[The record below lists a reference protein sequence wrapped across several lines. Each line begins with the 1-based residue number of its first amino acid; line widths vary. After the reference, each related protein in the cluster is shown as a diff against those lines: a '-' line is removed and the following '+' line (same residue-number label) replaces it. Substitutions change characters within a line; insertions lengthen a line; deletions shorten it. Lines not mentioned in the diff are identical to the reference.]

1 MSGIEGQGSGARDQ
15 GSREPAK
22 DFKEEVKRFL
32 SFCRTYTG
40 ISEETEETIR
50 KNKMNN
56 HNHSNKSFKLF
67 IIFLA
72 IPHSLTIVILFVT
85 LLLLAP
91 ADVAAA
97 ENGFTRQDRER
108 LIRLE
113 VTLQEFKTYVDKR
126 FEQVNDRFKDI
137 ITVMGILA
145 AVFTAMMVGTIG
157 FAYWDRRTMIKKAK
171 EDAIS
176 EIEKEGRLRNLI
188 MALREIAKTD
198 SKIADTLRQ
207 FNLL

>member
-1 MSGIEGQGSGARDQ
+1 MNIHN
-15 GSREPAK
+15 
-22 DFKEEVKRFL
+22 L
-32 SFCRTYTG
+32 S
-40 ISEETEETIR
+40 
-50 KNKMNN
+50 NN
-56 HNHSNKSFKLF
+56 TCKLF
-67 IIFLA
+67 IIFFA
-72 IPHSLTIVILFVT
+72 IPHSLIIVLLFGT

-97 ENGFTRQDRER
+97 ENGFTQQDRER

-126 FEQVNDRFKDI
+126 FEQVDNRFKDI
-137 ITVMGILA
+137 ITFMGILA

-171 EDAIS
+171 EDTIY

-188 MALREIAKTD
+188 MALRELAKTD
-198 SKIADTLRQ
+198 SKIADTLRR

>member
-1 MSGIEGQGSGARDQ
+1 MNIHN
-15 GSREPAK
+15 
-22 DFKEEVKRFL
+22 L
-32 SFCRTYTG
+32 S
-40 ISEETEETIR
+40 
-50 KNKMNN
+50 NN
-56 HNHSNKSFKLF
+56 TCKLF
-67 IIFLA
+67 IIFFA
-72 IPHSLTIVILFVT
+72 IPHSLIIVLLFGT

-97 ENGFTRQDRER
+97 ENGFTEQDRER

-126 FEQVNDRFKDI
+126 FEQVDTRIIELREDMNKRFEEI
-137 ITVMGILA
+137 ITFMGILA

-157 FAYWDRRTMIKKAK
+157 FAYWDRRTTIKKAK
-171 EDAIS
+171 EDTIY

-188 MALREIAKTD
+188 MALRELAKTD
-198 SKIADTLRQ
+198 SKIADTLRR

>member
-1 MSGIEGQGSGARDQ
+1 MNIHN
-15 GSREPAK
+15 
-22 DFKEEVKRFL
+22 L
-32 SFCRTYTG
+32 S
-40 ISEETEETIR
+40 
-50 KNKMNN
+50 NN
-56 HNHSNKSFKLF
+56 TCKLF
-67 IIFLA
+67 IIFFA
-72 IPHSLTIVILFVT
+72 IPHSLIIVLLFGT

-97 ENGFTRQDRER
+97 ENGFTQQDRER

-126 FEQVNDRFKDI
+126 FEQVDNRFKDI
-137 ITVMGILA
+137 ITFMGILA

-157 FAYWDRRTMIKKAK
+157 FAYWDRRTTIKKAK
-171 EDAIS
+171 EDTIY

-188 MALREIAKTD
+188 MALRELAKTD

>member
-1 MSGIEGQGSGARDQ
+1 MNIHN
-15 GSREPAK
+15 
-22 DFKEEVKRFL
+22 L
-32 SFCRTYTG
+32 S
-40 ISEETEETIR
+40 
-50 KNKMNN
+50 NN
-56 HNHSNKSFKLF
+56 TCKLF
-67 IIFLA
+67 IIFFA
-72 IPHSLTIVILFVT
+72 IPHSLIIVLLFGT

-97 ENGFTRQDRER
+97 ENGFTQQDRER

-126 FEQVNDRFKDI
+126 FEQVDKRFEQVDKRFEEI
-137 ITVMGILA
+137 ITFMGILA

-157 FAYWDRRTMIKKAK
+157 FAYWDRQTMIKKAK
-171 EDAIS
+171 EDTIY

-188 MALREIAKTD
+188 MALRELAKTD

>member
-1 MSGIEGQGSGARDQ
+1 MNIHN
-15 GSREPAK
+15 
-22 DFKEEVKRFL
+22 L
-32 SFCRTYTG
+32 S
-40 ISEETEETIR
+40 
-50 KNKMNN
+50 NN
-56 HNHSNKSFKLF
+56 TCKLF
-67 IIFLA
+67 IIFFA
-72 IPHSLTIVILFVT
+72 IPHSLIIVLLFGT

-97 ENGFTRQDRER
+97 ENGFTQQDRER

-126 FEQVNDRFKDI
+126 FEQVDNRFKDI
-137 ITVMGILA
+137 ITFMGILA

-171 EDAIS
+171 EDTIY

-188 MALREIAKTD
+188 MALRELAKTD

>member
-1 MSGIEGQGSGARDQ
+1 MNIHN
-15 GSREPAK
+15 
-22 DFKEEVKRFL
+22 L
-32 SFCRTYTG
+32 S
-40 ISEETEETIR
+40 
-50 KNKMNN
+50 NN
-56 HNHSNKSFKLF
+56 TCKLF
-67 IIFLA
+67 IIFFA
-72 IPHSLTIVILFVT
+72 IPHSLIIVLLFGT

-97 ENGFTRQDRER
+97 ENGFTQQDRER

-126 FEQVNDRFKDI
+126 FEQVDNRFKDI
-137 ITVMGILA
+137 ITFMGILA

-157 FAYWDRRTMIKKAK
+157 FAYWDRRTTIKKAK
-171 EDAIS
+171 EDTIY

-188 MALREIAKTD
+188 MALRELAKTD
-198 SKIADTLRQ
+198 SKIADTLRR